1 MTRKTSIPR
10 INTLLS
16 EYSEIILGRQGLPLR
31 DKGINVIS
39 LVIEGTT
46 DRINALTGKI
56 GRLDGVEVKSILS
69 RLKEDGYDDE

>member
-1 MTRKTSIPR
+1 M
-10 INTLLS
+10 LLS
-16 EYSEIILGRQGLPLR
+16 DYSEIILGRQGLPLHER
-31 DKGINVIS
+31 GVNVIS

-69 RLKEDGYDDE
+69 RYKEDRHGDG

>member
-1 MTRKTSIPR
+1 LTDKKSVPR

-16 EYSEIILGRQGLPLR
+16 DYSEIILGRQGLPLHER
-31 DKGINVIS
+31 GVNVIS

-69 RLKEDGYDDE
+69 KYKEDRYGDG